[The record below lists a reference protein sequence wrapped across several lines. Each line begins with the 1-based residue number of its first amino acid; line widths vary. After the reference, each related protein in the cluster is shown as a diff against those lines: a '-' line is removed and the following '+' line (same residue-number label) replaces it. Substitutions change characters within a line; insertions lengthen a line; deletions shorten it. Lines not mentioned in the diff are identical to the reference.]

1 MPCSPHTQLSLPGPG
16 SARSWLYTSWSRRML
31 TDRWGSDCW
40 CQRTCSAM
48 QLKLVI
54 DTAQGRAIQST
65 TAWSLPHTADNSSA
79 QGVSPAPG
87 CEHGFGHVM
96 IMSQSHTTTSIPQA
110 STHIVFTIGA
120 FQPRL
125 RRRRQTAH
133 SRPCHPRGRDLLGGR
148 QDGVFR
154 RYAGTRTEITVSSLA
169 AHNALK

>member
-87 CEHGFGHVM
+87 CEHGRWSCAPWPCH
-96 IMSQSHTTTSIPQA
+96 SHTTT

-133 SRPCHPRGRDLLGGR
+133 SRPCQPRGRDLLGGR